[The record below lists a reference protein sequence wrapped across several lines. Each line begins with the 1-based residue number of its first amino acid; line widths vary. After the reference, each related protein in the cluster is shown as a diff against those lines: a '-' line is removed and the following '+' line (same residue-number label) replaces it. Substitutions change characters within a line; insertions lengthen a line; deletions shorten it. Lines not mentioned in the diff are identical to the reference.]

1 MAILFVYFF
10 FYNNTNSLNN
20 FKIIMSKSIAIII
33 IFLLIISFVGF
44 FITLFNKLVMLKYN
58 IDKAW
63 ANIDVILKQR
73 ADEIPNIVKIV
84 LQFANHEEKI
94 LTHLTAL
101 RTNFLNSAN
110 VEEKT
115 TISNDISKSLK
126 SVFAITENYP
136 NLLSNNNFLELQ
148 TRISGLEDR
157 IADRR
162 EFFNDSVNLYNIGI
176 HEFPNLILAKA
187 LGYKNKTLLEV
198 SSSEKEYNGV
208 QF

>member
-1 MAILFVYFF
+1 
-10 FYNNTNSLNN
+10 
-20 FKIIMSKSIAIII
+20 MSKSIAIII